1 MSEKAIM
8 KSKDNCGVCGQPLIY
23 GTEETLR
30 NCTFCGKEF
39 GALIYCPGGHYVCD
53 DCHRQKALDI
63 LREVANS
70 TASSTPIDILEVVMA
85 HSSVPMHGPE
95 HHAMVPAIII
105 TAVKNAGYP
114 VPEGALEK
122 AISRGSEVPGG
133 WCGFHG
139 ACGAALGVGTAV
151 SVLTKATPLTG
162 ETRALANEATASALT
177 AMLDGGPRCC
187 KRASRKSL
195 EVAIDFLRDRMGIIL
210 DKGHRITCGY
220 IERNQECILE
230 DCSYFNKGPSLSDN
244 G

>member
-1 MSEKAIM
+1 M
-8 KSKDNCGVCGQPLIY
+8 KFTDLVQAKRSVQSGD
-23 GTEETLR
+23 TEH
-30 NCTFCGKEF
+30 GKPADVEGMGDGG
-39 GALIYCPGGHYVCD
+39 GA
-53 DCHRQKALDI
+53 
-63 LREVANS
+63 
-70 TASSTPIDILEVVMA
+70 
-85 HSSVPMHGPE
+85 
-95 HHAMVPAIII
+95 
-105 TAVKNAGYP
+105 
-114 VPEGALEK
+114 
-122 AISRGSEVPGG
+122 
-133 WCGFHG
+133 CGFHG